1 VLEQKDLARTIHL
14 ARIGLNDT
22 EIKLFGSQLTKI
34 VGYFSN
40 LKSLNLK
47 NIEPTSH
54 VIKINCPRRNDEKII
69 CPDDVLVK
77 MPWVKFSRFS
87 VPIILDALAE

>member
-1 VLEQKDLARTIHL
+1 MLEQKDLERTIHL
-14 ARIGLNDT
+14 ARIGLDDA

-47 NIEPTSH
+47 GIEPTSH
-54 VIKINCPRRNDEKII
+54 VVKIYCPRRSDKNFA
-69 CPDDVLVK
+69 CQDDVLTK
-77 MPWVKFSRFS
+77 MPWVKFGQFF
-87 VPIILDALAE
+87 VPIILDVLSE